1 MHDYLPPLR
10 AVFFS
15 VFDDLQGLKLCFEVP
30 EGSCSLPLDD
40 GASLFDLAAEYILP
54 KEGICGHLITICLK
68 RHKILGYPV
77 FLSGDSYARGMF
89 VFNVSFV
96 FDRDSEL
103 AAYEPLVRKTGRT
116 LRALEVHFFCL
127 LSLWNV

>member
-1 MHDYLPPLR
+1 MY
-10 AVFFS
+10 S
-15 VFDDLQGLKLCFEVP
+15 
-30 EGSCSLPLDD
+30 
-40 GASLFDLAAEYILP
+40 LP

-77 FLSGDSYARGMF
+77 FLSGDGYGRGMF

-116 LRALEVHFFCL
+116 LKALEVPLARCGPLPMSDPSVSRSL
-127 LSLWNV
+127 LSCYLLPRKGSECILS